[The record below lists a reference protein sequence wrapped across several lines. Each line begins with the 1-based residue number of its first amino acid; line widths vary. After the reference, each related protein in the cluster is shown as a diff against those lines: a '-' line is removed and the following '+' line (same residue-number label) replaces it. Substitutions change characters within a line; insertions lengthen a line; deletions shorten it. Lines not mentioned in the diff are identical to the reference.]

1 MVSQK
6 SGHLRRVL
14 GVGFGLAVSVGGTIG
29 VGILRTPGLVAEQ
42 LHAPLA
48 ILLLWGAGGIYT
60 LLGASCLTELG
71 VMLPQAGGFY
81 VYARRAFGS
90 ITGFA
95 VGWTD
100 WVMYCT
106 VLGYL
111 SIAIAE
117 FIGALGLAPRGIVR
131 FLAVLILVSIVGL
144 QWLGI
149 RISSQFQEV
158 TTSLKCVAFLVLI
171 AACLLVA
178 TSGHVSARMPSA
190 MTLSG
195 LMVALQA
202 IVITYAGWQSPLYFI
217 EEDRDPTRNLPRTMI
232 GGVLSVI
239 AIYLL
244 VNVALLKV
252 LPMTE
257 LAGATL
263 PAADAARV
271 IAGTHGRNL
280 IILLSVISL
289 VPLLNAVAM
298 MGTRVIFAMGRD
310 QLFWSRTSSVNP
322 GGTPDIAMLLT
333 AAVAV
338 GLIATGTFQRLIAM
352 TSFFLAI
359 NYSLCCLAL
368 VVLRHREPDL
378 RRPYRT
384 WGYPWSVWVV
394 MVGAVLFLV
403 AMLVG
408 DILNGL
414 AAVGLVAV
422 GLIARALFTRA
433 AAAGEQV

>member
-48 ILLLWGAGGIYT
+48 IVSLWVAGGIYT

-71 VMLPQAGGFY
+71 VMLPRAGGFY
-81 VYARRAFGS
+81 VYVRRAFGN
-90 ITGFA
+90 TAGFA

-100 WVMYCT
+100 WLMYCS

-117 FIGALGLAPRGIVR
+117 FIASLGLVPGDVIR
-131 FLAVLILVSIVGL
+131 FLAVLILVSIVAL

-158 TTSLKCVAFLVLI
+158 TTSLKCIAFLALI
-171 AACLLVA
+171 AACLLVP
-178 TSGHVSARMPSA
+178 TSGHVLAHIPSP

-217 EEDRDPTRNLPRTMI
+217 EEDRDPTRNLPRAMI
-232 GGVLSVI
+232 SGVLSVI
-239 AIYLL
+239 GIYLL
-244 VNVALLKV
+244 VNIALLKA
-252 LPMTE
+252 LPMSQ
-257 LAGATL
+257 LSGATL

-271 IAGTHGRNL
+271 IAGAHGQNI

-289 VPLLNAVAM
+289 VPLLNAVLM

-310 QLFWSRTSSVNP
+310 QLFWSRTSTVNA
-322 GGTPDIAMLLT
+322 GGTPDVATLLT

-352 TSFFLAI
+352 TSFFLAA
-359 NYSLCCLAL
+359 NYSLCCVAL
-368 VVLRHREPDL
+368 IVLRHREPDL
-378 RRPYRT
+378 PRPYRA
-384 WGYPWSVWVV
+384 WGYPWSVWLVTAGSLSFVV
-394 MVGAVLFLV
+394 G
-403 AMLVG
+403 MLAG
-408 DILNGL
+408 DVFNGL
-414 AAVGLVAV
+414 AALALLAV
-422 GLIARALFTRA
+422 GLIGRVLIVRKPIS
-433 AAAGEQV
+433 